1 MEITVECKN
10 IFRCF
15 SVEAWL
21 EVMIISRVLWACL
34 VDLLN
39 IKFGLLERLMCGVF
53 LGWVIEWLEVRF
65 VIPEV
70 WIQNVDNV
78 VLSREIISV
87 FVVAK
92 KFFLSRLPRLWYQ
105 SYWDDIHMFVG
116 CCIVSRV
123 VMCVNTSLSW
133 RRIRGIY
140 QMWLNYIWPKPS
152 DCILV

>member
-1 MEITVECKN
+1 MLCKFKCKKNLIPFFWLCAMCVEQCLWEEWSWQVLKKIDPYKFVSLCMEIRVECKN
-10 IFRCF
+10 IYRCF

-21 EVMIISRVLWACL
+21 DMMIISRVLWACL
-34 VDLLN
+34 VDFLN

-65 VIPEV
+65 VITGILEEV

-92 KFFLSRLPRLWYQ
+92 KFFLSRLPRL
-105 SYWDDIHMFVG
+105 
-116 CCIVSRV
+116 
-123 VMCVNTSLSW
+123 
-133 RRIRGIY
+133 
-140 QMWLNYIWPKPS
+140 
-152 DCILV
+152 